1 MSSSLSE
8 AMDVA
13 AIGQDLPSSA
23 RWVNGIAK
31 EVLAQKMGADASLR
45 LAAEAFG
52 ASFWVLDPE
61 SGAMNVLAA
70 GGDVTPR
77 TLNGFLAGIVPQDRA
92 ATARAIQEVT
102 NQGIESRAEYRVL
115 AGDEAPRWICSH
127 WRRIEEPATGR
138 RAVFCVSM
146 DISEQKQVEEA
157 LRSARDRAERLV
169 QSQADRSWR
178 RREVDTP
185 DGLSA
190 IVGNSNALL
199 QSLHQAEQVANT
211 DSTVLILGETGTGK
225 ELLAKY
231 IHSRSGRANKG
242 FVAMNIAAIPATLL
256 EAELFGREK
265 GAFTG
270 ALSRQ
275 AGRFELADGGTLFI
289 DEIGEMPIET
299 QVKLLRV
306 LQAGEFERLGSS
318 KAQRVNVRV
327 LAATNRNLQ
336 EMIKAGTFRQDLFY
350 RLNVFPITL
359 PPLRQRVDDIP
370 LLVWAFIKEFSE
382 RMGKKIERIRK
393 RDLEAL
399 QAAQWP
405 GNIRELRNVVERA
418 MIMAQGGEL
427 GLSMPDA
434 PSAPQCTSRCLDD
447 VERAHIL
454 DVLQTSKGRIYGA
467 NGAAEILGLKPTTL
481 YSLMKRLQIPR
492 NRP

>member
-8 AMDVA
+8 AMDGA
-13 AIGQDLPSSA
+13 AIGQDLSSSA
-23 RWVNGIAK
+23 RWVNGITRQ
-31 EVLAQKMGADASLR
+31 VLEERVGADASLR

-52 ASFWVLDPE
+52 ATFWMLDCE
-61 SGAMNVLAA
+61 SGAMTVLAA

-102 NQGIESRAEYRVL
+102 NQGTESRAEYRVL
-115 AGDEAPRWICSH
+115 AGDEAPRWILSH
-127 WRRIEEPATGR
+127 WRRIEEPVSGR
-138 RAVFCVSM
+138 RAIFCVSM
-146 DISEQKQVEEA
+146 DISQQKRAEES
-157 LRSARDRAERLV
+157 LRAARERAERLS
-169 QSQADRSWR
+169 QSQVEKSWHR
-178 RREVDTP
+178 RVLDMPEGMSP
-185 DGLSA
+185 
-190 IVGNSNALL
+190 IIGNSNALL
-199 QSLHQAEQVANT
+199 ESLHQAEQVAGT

-225 ELLAKY
+225 ELLAKH

-327 LAATNRNLQ
+327 LAATNRNLS
-336 EMIKAGTFRQDLFY
+336 EMVKAGTFRQDLFY

-359 PPLRQRVDDIP
+359 PPLRQRVEDIP
-370 LLVWAFIKEFSE
+370 LLVWAFVKEFSE

-393 RDLEAL
+393 KDLETL
-399 QAAQWP
+399 QTAQWP

-434 PSAPQCTSRCLDD
+434 ALAPQCNSRRLDD

-467 NGAAEILGLKPTTL
+467 SGAAEILGLKPTTL

-492 NRP
+492 NRR